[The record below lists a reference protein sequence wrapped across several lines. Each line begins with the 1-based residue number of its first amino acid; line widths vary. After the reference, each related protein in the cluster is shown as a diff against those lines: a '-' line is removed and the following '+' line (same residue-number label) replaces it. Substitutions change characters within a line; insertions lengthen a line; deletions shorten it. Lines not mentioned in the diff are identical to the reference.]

1 MNSTTTLE
9 NFFSEC
15 YLEYRSVIL
24 KYISYRIPYS
34 DEAEDLAQDVFV
46 RLWEHRAFINH
57 DTVRSLLF
65 TIARNIIIDRIRN
78 YYRKE
83 EFTSYYTYNIK
94 GVKLNTTEEQVQ
106 VQELNMLHSQVVTT
120 LPSKRRKIYELSFC
134 HELTAPNIAERLGLS
149 IRTVEGQLLTA
160 RKSIRAFIKREYS
173 EVV

>member
-1 MNSTTTLE
+1 M
-9 NFFSEC
+9 
-15 YLEYRSVIL
+15 
-24 KYISYRIPYS
+24 
-34 DEAEDLAQDVFV
+34 
-46 RLWEHRAFINH
+46 RLFPI
-57 DTVRSLLF
+57 F
-65 TIARNIIIDRIRN
+65 
-78 YYRKE
+78 YRKE

-94 GVKLNTTEEQVQ
+94 RVRLNTTEEQVQ
-106 VQELNMLHSQVVTT
+106 VHELTMLHSQVVTS